1 MLVQNFTREN
11 FFDMDPMH
19 DCYVSQFSFEDKTLI
34 ITYDKLDE
42 GIVDPNGEPL
52 YKYKKLVIRY
62 EFKSYCDVSWRG
74 TKKYDVI
81 PFYKHPEEFHNKF
94 KNYVFMNYKFSLDCF
109 DELSLHLTAF
119 KLKKGKELC
128 SRWFGITIMC
138 DVKKITYTWE

>member
-1 MLVQNFTREN
+1 MLVQTFTKEN

-62 EFKSYCDVSWRG
+62 EFESYCDVEWHSE
-74 TKKYDVI
+74 KKYDVI
-81 PFYKHPEEFHNKF
+81 DFYKKPEEFHKKF
-94 KNYVFMNYKFSLDCF
+94 KNYVFCNYTFSVNNF
-109 DELSLHLTAF
+109 YELFLNLTAY
-119 KLKKGKELC
+119 KLKKDKETC
-128 SRWFGITIMC
+128 SKFFGIEIML
-138 DVKKITYTWE
+138 DAKKITYTWE